1 MNRGALR
8 LLAVLALLLFGAV
21 ALDRRGPRSV
31 SVSQRVLPALAA
43 DDLRRV
49 ELQSVGGAPVVLERD
64 AAGGWRVDGHPA
76 DPDAM
81 RDFLANLEYLSWRRR
96 VPPAEAAARGLD
108 PPRFRVVF
116 VDSDGR
122 RELAIGRSEPA
133 LGRTWARASLP
144 FHFLVD
150 DQAARALDRDAGELR
165 RRRVFLPGPGE
176 PERVRIEDA
185 GGAALELSGLPACVA
200 APVGGC
206 ALADRR
212 RTGELIDRL
221 EELSLT
227 RFLAA
232 PPPGTTARVITYG
245 VEKLEIGGVCPD
257 AAGERAVVTAAGAG
271 CLAERDVAQLLAE
284 PLDAPAWVERRVTS
298 LEPAA
303 VDRIRAGE
311 VVLERRGST
320 WRHGDVELSS
330 EAVREWLD
338 VLASHRGTP
347 SWTRTPPSGPATLEL
362 AAGPRREVL
371 RLAADRPVIRRGDE
385 PVELT
390 VHPAARAA
398 FTLDLARLA
407 DRRVIELDATALAEI
422 RVEEPGTSAEV
433 VSRGATLDDWRV
445 SAPVNVPADEA
456 TVAALRKALSPLHAA
471 AATAGRPTPDQ
482 GLDPP
487 RRRLTL
493 VEAPRPDAPEGSRRV
508 LELGATVADGCHAR
522 VAGREVVYLLRT
534 PTCAAL
540 SAHFATRD
548 AYTLEPDELRAVTID
563 GRRLERHGTAWYD
576 ASGNPVPDEESRA
589 ATSVVRLLARAPAV
603 AGYGPPP
610 AGRMVVIEGPEAP
623 ITLIVN
629 RDTYARA
636 DRPVLYRTP
645 PAACTPTL
653 CR

>member
-49 ELQSVGGAPVVLERD
+49 ELQRVGGAPVVLERD

-232 PPPGTTARVITYG
+232 PPPGATARVITYG

-311 VVLERRGST
+311 VVLERAARPGAMVTSSCRPKRSASGST
-320 WRHGDVELSS
+320 CWPHTGAR
-330 EAVREWLD
+330 R
-338 VLASHRGTP
+338 R
-347 SWTRTPPSGPATLEL
+347 GPARLRR
-362 AAGPRREVL
+362 ARPRSSWPP
-371 RLAADRPVIRRGDE
+371 DR
-385 PVELT
+385 
-390 VHPAARAA
+390 AARC
-398 FTLDLARLA
+398 F
-407 DRRVIELDATALAEI
+407 V
-422 RVEEPGTSAEV
+422 
-433 VSRGATLDDWRV
+433 
-445 SAPVNVPADEA
+445 
-456 TVAALRKALSPLHAA
+456 SPL
-471 AATAGRPTPDQ
+471 TGRSS
-482 GLDPP
+482 
-487 RRRLTL
+487 
-493 VEAPRPDAPEGSRRV
+493 V
-508 LELGATVADGCHAR
+508 
-522 VAGREVVYLLRT
+522 
-534 PTCAAL
+534 
-540 SAHFATRD
+540 
-548 AYTLEPDELRAVTID
+548 
-563 GRRLERHGTAWYD
+563 
-576 ASGNPVPDEESRA
+576 A
-589 ATSVVRLLARAPAV
+589 ATSRSSSPSHPRRPRRLHPRPRQAR
-603 AGYGPPP
+603 
-610 AGRMVVIEGPEAP
+610 
-623 ITLIVN
+623 
-629 RDTYARA
+629 
-636 DRPVLYRTP
+636 
-645 PAACTPTL
+645 
-653 CR
+653 